1 MKSRTKRRVS
11 SESPKKKGRKNLAD
25 EESTTPSKKGDLRSL
40 VDFPVSQKPRRSS
53 SATKHSTVTVDKPA
67 ETLTSES
74 HSKKSEKSTDKTPA
88 NKTDSVEKNP
98 LSKSKPQS
106 SKDSER
112 SSTSKSSPEIKLEK
126 QKRTFS
132 PKVNKIF
139 VKIFLLPMSFFSLR
153 SNTVR
158 VINQVNQVLVPVHRI
173 NLSMR
178 T

>member
-1 MKSRTKRRVS
+1 M
-11 SESPKKKGRKNLAD
+11 
-25 EESTTPSKKGDLRSL
+25 
-40 VDFPVSQKPRRSS
+40 
-53 SATKHSTVTVDKPA
+53 TVDKPA

-132 PKVNKIF
+132 PKVNIIF

-153 SNTVR
+153 SNPVR